1 MICEGSHDDAYVAI
15 AFDAAAKD
23 GDVIVVDVVVV
34 EIALIH
40 NHSTS
45 QRTMQPSHHHQYK
58 TTKTMTTTT
67 TTSNNNNNSYNNTI
81 SSMLKLGVQCRLDQS
96 IRNYYLIN
104 PNNFIRIMVT
114 TRSNSTI

>member
-23 GDVIVVDVVVV
+23 GNVIVFDVVIV

-45 QRTMQPSHHHQYK
+45 QTMMQPSHHHQYK

-67 TTSNNNNNSYNNTI
+67 TTSNNNNNTI
-81 SSMLKLGVQCRLDQS
+81 SSMLKLGGQCRLDQS